1 MLSRLAGRSDREV
14 RGFLWKRGLFLVAL
28 ELTVVGFSW
37 QFTPGYSFA
46 GVIWC
51 LGISMLLLAGAIC
64 VATPA
69 TIAWSG
75 VAMICLHDLL
85 DGIRGAQLGKA
96 GWLWFLL
103 HQSGDAHLG
112 PLDWFV
118 LFPLVPWVGVMAAG
132 YGLGLLYRPGWE
144 PARLRWL
151 WRLGAAALAL
161 FVVLRVAH
169 LYGNPVALGSG
180 GAREPF
186 APQGSVGMTLV
197 SLLDVEKYPP
207 SLQYLLMTLGLVLL
221 ALAAAERWHPR
232 WSQPLVVFGR
242 VPLFF
247 YVAHLYLI
255 HLLALV
261 LAIATGEPWQWLGWG
276 GQPIES
282 RAGYGHGLP
291 VVYFLWIG
299 VTAAL
304 YPACRW
310 YLRFKATHR
319 SPWLR
324 LL

>member
-1 MLSRLAGRSDREV
+1 
-14 RGFLWKRGLFLVAL
+14 
-28 ELTVVGFSW
+28 
-37 QFTPGYSFA
+37 
-46 GVIWC
+46 
-51 LGISMLLLAGAIC
+51 MLLLAGAIC

-232 WSQPLVVFGR
+232 WYRPLVVFGR

-261 LAIATGEPWQWLGWG
+261 LAIATGEPWQWLGVLRVRVDRSSL
-276 GQPIES
+276 S
-282 RAGYGHGLP
+282 RW
-291 VVYFLWIG
+291 VQ
-299 VTAAL
+299 T
-304 YPACRW
+304 
-310 YLRFKATHR
+310 RFVQSTFRTSASVDGWRNATTLSELGIRLAWSATRCQERQAR
-319 SPWLR
+319 SSSRTLAK
-324 LL
+324 L